1 MIENPIQTRRAL
13 LAWQLPLDDSGR
25 RDRYA
30 VAELVQCDDGVS
42 FRYLD
47 KDSIADALIAG
58 FRNHPGLPMDA
69 DNLDRIAI
77 EVLMHRLPPRNRRDF
92 KEVLGR
98 FGLPA
103 DRDYTDLSLLA
114 YTGARLTSDTFSVCD
129 TFDGFEPPF
138 TYVFDVA
145 GYRHHRRDS
154 DEEATDGDQLW
165 FARER
170 DNPRDRDAVRINRAD
185 GSQVG
190 YVNRLQSEKVG
201 VWLDQYD
208 INASVFRINGRAEYP
223 RMFVRAEVS
232 ALGKAVT

>member
-1 MIENPIQTRRAL
+1 
-13 LAWQLPLDDSGR
+13 
-25 RDRYA
+25 
-30 VAELVQCDDGVS
+30 
-42 FRYLD
+42 
-47 KDSIADALIAG
+47 
-58 FRNHPGLPMDA
+58 MDA
-69 DNLDRIAI
+69 DNLDRIAM

-92 KEVLGR
+92 KEVLRR

-145 GYRHHRRDS
+145 GYRHHRRNS

-165 FARER
+165 FVRER
-170 DNPRDRDAVRINRAD
+170 DNPRDREAVRINRAD

-201 VWLDQYD
+201 AWLDQYD
-208 INASVFRINGRAEYP
+208 IKASVFRINGRAEYP
-223 RMFVRAEVS
+223 RMFVRAEI
-232 ALGKAVT
+232 LDL